1 MMDCKRIFAQLL
13 ILVSAIA
20 GAQNV
25 DFAQIRNWTD
35 EGVTVI
41 EEDCILEGVLVSVP
55 QNPNMGMNLQVSSGT
70 VFNTDSRRTGY
81 FQTRDGQSGL
91 LIHFTKTATLKDV
104 PRFSIVTMNLKGAE
118 LRKIGDIGYGI
129 YRVPEN
135 SIISVVEQERSAIPV
150 KMKRISEL
158 TPEDVYT
165 LVRVDDLEFVFKDG
179 AFSNV
184 YEAHVQRTDINA
196 ACGPTQKMD
205 NWAGLLCD
213 SEGNSIYYLLS
224 TRAKWRR
231 DGKGVP
237 QGRGW
242 VEGIILPNTDMPRYG
257 GRTLGKYQILP
268 MSKEAFRMR
277 EEGAWKTLAEW
288 NWNDNVPEI
297 HTMDGDKKQIVY
309 EKVTADEGEGVI
321 FINTGGKVVRFRD
334 MNNLRIISEKGDPNW
349 KGIVA
354 YGALSVQCPSCNWW
368 SWNENRGKGLN
379 LLVPTKDVTGSQL
392 ALCFSFAAGKCNAE
406 GARNYPCHWIVEC
419 SSDGRDWLRVSD
431 RIILRPLPYAPYT
444 LEGYNYETSAECGAG
459 YTEHLVKLPASM
471 LGKGNIYIRIVPE
484 NKHAAT
490 LAYEGTENGSLHPDN
505 KLTTIVN
512 FGAVKLMYR

>member
-1 MMDCKRIFAQLL
+1 MKRILL
-13 ILVSAIA
+13 LSIALVTASLN
-20 GAQNV
+20 AQNV
-25 DFAQIRNWTD
+25 DFAQIKAWAD
-35 EGVTVI
+35 EGVSEI
-41 EEDCILEGVLVSVP
+41 EEDCYLEAVMVSVP
-55 QNPNMGMNLQVSSGT
+55 QNPNMGMNLQVSSNT
-70 VFNTDSRRTGY
+70 IFNTDSRRTGY
-81 FQTRDGQSGL
+81 FQTKDGSEGL
-91 LIHFTKTATLKDV
+91 LIHFTKTATLKNL
-104 PRFSIVTMNLKGAE
+104 PRFSLVKLNIKGAE
-118 LRKIGDIGYGI
+118 LRKVGDIGYGI
-129 YRVPEN
+129 YMVPEN
-135 SIISVVEQERSAIPV
+135 SIISVTEQERSAIPV
-150 KMKRISEL
+150 KMKRLSEL
-158 TPEDVYT
+158 TPKDIYT

-184 YEAHVQRTDINA
+184 YEAHVQKSDINA

-213 SEGNSIYYLLS
+213 SEGNTIYYLLS

-309 EKVTADEGEGVI
+309 EKVTADEGEGVLYV
-321 FINTGGKVVRFRD
+321 NTGGKVVRFRD

-368 SWNENRGKGLN
+368 YWNENRGKGLN
-379 LLVPTKDVTGSQL
+379 LLVPAKDVTGSQL